1 LKNVADTEAYT
12 AFDHV
17 FSKTVRSLS
26 RVIGLRRITQPFW
39 GRWRASGVDDRI
51 IFQFLDRVGTIDNWA
66 SAASGIIAEQVDAIE
81 TLRSREQ
88 FSHGALVKALRDLSY
103 LCHMAQWGSLP
114 LNDERRQ
121 LYRMARDYYVEAET
135 LAFGNRYA
143 RINIPWKG
151 QVLFGNFH
159 KQQSSAPLIVIIHG
173 MDGCKE
179 EHLATELA
187 LYECGF
193 STLCFDGPGQGEALM
208 LSGILWD
215 ENFHNSISA
224 AIDVATEAGSAD
236 ISSVGVSNVGVLG
249 ISVGGMW
256 ALRCAAD
263 DPRIAAVF
271 DLGGPIHTR
280 RFPSFPFLIKTRICQ
295 MTGARRQKDLEIVL
309 AKNNLESDNVLG
321 KINTHVRIVHGD
333 RDRVVSIADKTWLLE
348 KLQAAAKLRQDPPS
362 EVSLRII
369 DSGDHCCTGHADVV
383 RQDLIAFFTRTLLA
397 SGRVTAAH

>member
-1 LKNVADTEAYT
+1 MKNVADTEAYT

-26 RVIGLRRITQPFW
+26 RVVGLRRITQPFW

-66 SAASGIIAEQVDAIE
+66 STASGIIAEQIDAME
-81 TLRSREQ
+81 TLRNRGQLSRD
-88 FSHGALVKALRDLSY
+88 ATIKNLRDMSY

-135 LAFGNRYA
+135 LAFGNLYA
-143 RINIPWKG
+143 RISIPRKG
-151 QVLFGNFH
+151 QVLFGNLH
-159 KQQSSAPLIVIIHG
+159 KQRSSAPLIVIVHG

-187 LYECGF
+187 LYERGF

-215 ENFHNSISA
+215 ENFHDSISS
-224 AIDVATEAGSAD
+224 AIDVAAKAGLAD
-236 ISSVGVSNVGVLG
+236 ISSVGSLG

-263 DPRIAAVF
+263 DRRIAAVF

-309 AKNNLESDNVLG
+309 AKNNLESDTVLG
-321 KINTHVRIVHGD
+321 KINTNVRIVHGD
-333 RDRVVSIADKTWLLE
+333 RDRVVSVADKMWLLE
-348 KLQAAAKLRQDPPS
+348 QLQATANLRQDTRH
-362 EVSLRII
+362 EISLRVIN
-369 DSGDHCCTGHADVV
+369 DGDHCCTGHADVV

-397 SGRVTAAH
+397 SGQLTIAH